1 MAYTTI
7 NKFTEHFKTITYSGN
22 GSNPRTLTGVGFEP
36 SLVWQKNR
44 TDGNGHTLADAI
56 RGGGKTL
63 SSDGTAMQITDKADG
78 HIDAFTSDGFTV
90 GAGSGGDARV
100 NDGSHN
106 YVAFNFKANG
116 AGSSNTDGTIT
127 ATVSAN
133 PSAGFSIIDFTG
145 TEANGSVGHGLG
157 VEPSM
162 FIMRRYTD
170 DGYSSTSAWYIY
182 NKSLGANKYLE
193 FGTAIN
199 GTNDGSLWNTTTPAT
214 SSVINIGFNANSNHS
229 GQKTII
235 YAFADIQGYSKAGTY
250 NGGTNTFVYTGFKPK
265 FIIGKEASASNGY
278 HWHLFVPE
286 LTGRL
291 EPSNAVAEY
300 TDYPR
305 IVDWNSNG
313 FRWGTSLNNW
323 DNSDGRTYIYYAVGQ
338 SMVGTNNVP
347 CTAGS
352 TDG

>member
-7 NKFTEHFKTITYSGN
+7 NKFTDHYRTKTYTGNGTNDTAITYSQSTN
-22 GSNPRTLTGVGFEP
+22 MKPDL
-36 SLVWQKNR
+36 LWIKNR
-44 TDGNGHTLADAI
+44 SATQSHALFDSTRGADKRLI
-56 RGGGKTL
+56 IN
-63 SSDGTAMQITDKADG
+63 SQSMQGTEATNLDSFD
-78 HIDAFTSDGFTV
+78 TNGFTV
-90 GAGSGGDARV
+90 DNEAIV
-100 NDGSHN
+100 NGNGNNMVS
-106 YVAFNFKANG
+106 FGFKANG
-116 AGSSNTDGTIT
+116 GTTSSNTDGTIT
-127 ATVSAN
+127 ATVQAN
-133 PSAGFSIIDFTG
+133 PTAGFSIIDFTG

-170 DGYSSTSAWYIY
+170 DGYSSTAAWYIY

-199 GTNDGSLWNTTTPAT
+199 ATNDGSLWNTTTPAT
-214 SSVINIGFNANSNHS
+214 NAVINIGFNANSNHS

-250 NGGTNTFVYTGFKPK
+250 KGGTNTFVYTGFKPK

-278 HWHLFVPE
+278 NWHLFVPE

-291 EPSNAVAEY
+291 EPSNNVAEY
-300 TDYPR
+300 TDYLR
-305 IVDWNSNG
+305 VVDWNSNG

-323 DNSDGRTYIYYAVGQ
+323 DNADGRTYIYYAVGQ

>member
-7 NKFTEHFKTITYSGN
+7 NKSSQHFATKLYSGT
-22 GSNPRTLTGVGFEP
+22 GSTNAITGVGFEP
-36 SLVWQKNR
+36 SLTWIKARNH
-44 TDGNGHTLADAI
+44 TYGHHLQDAV
-56 RGGGKTL
+56 RGTGKDLYLDSTVMEYSNANSL
-63 SSDGTAMQITDKADG
+63 TTFG
-78 HIDAFTSDGFTV
+78 SDGFTV
-90 GAGSGGDARV
+90 GSDNGV
-100 NDGSHN
+100 NNSTKT
-106 YVAFNFKANG
+106 YASFNFKANG

-162 FIMRRYTD
+162 FIMKRYTD
-170 DGYSSTSAWYIY
+170 DGYSSTAAWYIY

-250 NGGTNTFVYTGFKPK
+250 KGGTNTFVYTGFKPK

-278 HWHLFVPE
+278 HWHLFVPQ

-291 EPSNAVAEY
+291 EPSNNVVEY

-305 IVDWNSNG
+305 VVDWNSNG

-323 DNSDGRTYIYYAVGQ
+323 DNTDGRTYIYYAVGQ

>member
-1 MAYTTI
+1 M
-7 NKFTEHFKTITYSGN
+7 TEAS
-22 GSNPRTLTGVGFEP
+22 
-36 SLVWQKNR
+36 SLS
-44 TDGNGHTLADAI
+44 AF
-56 RGGGKTL
+56 
-63 SSDGTAMQITDKADG
+63 GT
-78 HIDAFTSDGFTV
+78 DGFTV
-90 GAGSGGDARV
+90 VSSGKTNTSGRTYASWNWLGANGTAS
-100 NDGSHN
+100 NSDGS
-106 YVAFNFKANG
+106 
-116 AGSSNTDGTIT
+116 IT
-127 ATVSAN
+127 STVSAN
-133 PSAGFSIIDFTG
+133 TTAGFSIIDFTG
-145 TEANGSVGHGLG
+145 NETDSTVGHGLG
-157 VEPSM
+157 VAPSM
-162 FIMRRYTD
+162 FIMKRYTD
-170 DGYSSTSAWYIY
+170 DGYSTSTAWYTY
-182 NKSLGANKYLE
+182 HKSLASNKYLE
-193 FGTAIN
+193 LQTSSSV
-199 GTNDGSLWNTTTPAT
+199 GTNDGSLWNTSTPVT
-214 SSVINIGFNANSNHS
+214 SSVINIGFNANSNHT
-229 GQKTII
+229 GNKTII
-235 YAFADIQGYSKAGTY
+235 YAFADIQGYSKAGNY